1 MTVRM
6 GDGVEKACVA
16 MSYNNTTDRF
26 SITDTDVYEEFICKN
41 RFFLLIFKKKKII
54 MLLCFYCVSKL
65 YFLVFFLT

>member
-26 SITDTDVYEEFICKN
+26 IITDTDVYEEFICKN
-41 RFFLLIFKKKKII
+41 RFLFLFSPKKI
-54 MLLCFYCVSKL
+54 LACFYCVIKL
-65 YFLVFFLT
+65 YFFLAIF